1 MWLGKIHYTVNA
13 ALNFLG
19 ELNYSH
25 SLLNQKQ
32 NTYSKMSLR
41 SRSEMGTRDPL
52 SHQMTELFKN
62 ILM

>member
-1 MWLGKIHYTVNA
+1 MAGQNALYCYA
-13 ALNFLG
+13 ALNFLD
-19 ELNYSH
+19 ELNYFH

-32 NTYSKMSLR
+32 NTYNKMSL
-41 SRSEMGTRDPL
+41 SSLSEMGTRDPLL